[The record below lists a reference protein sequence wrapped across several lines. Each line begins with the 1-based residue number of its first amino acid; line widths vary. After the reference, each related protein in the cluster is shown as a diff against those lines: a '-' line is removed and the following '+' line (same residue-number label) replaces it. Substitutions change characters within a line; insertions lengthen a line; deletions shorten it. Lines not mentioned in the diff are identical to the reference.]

1 MSLLDSILFP
11 TLSAL
16 AAGRGSAK
24 SEPYLQA
31 LQTTRPIEL
40 DCRRRSGCSVVGNI
54 QNLEESSLGT
64 VARRTPCSR
73 LRTHSRATDYLA
85 RQLSVAWQ
93 GTPRAKA
100 QGQIGRQDIPQ
111 ASPTSSP
118 EVPLL
123 IHQRKLSSPRCSP
136 LLSDDSDIVYQQPS
150 QCPRTHPCYSLAEC
164 HPEKL
169 SSSTRAGPC
178 LLPVLHG
185 WNAVT
190 KFETSIQNG
199 AGVCSQEVRSPS
211 LAPTLPGSKKCQKS
225 VEPEGAQGRGPSPRR
240 GSRRRRGWC
249 VTMTRGRTE
258 AGQIH
263 CPSKLGEASIL
274 RGRYIECIVERIL
287 SSRRIFRVAGQDQ
300 VEPGLVTVKL
310 DTWQHSL
317 AELAVGGHWRCEDL
331 GER

>member
-1 MSLLDSILFP
+1 VSLLDSILFP

-111 ASPTSSP
+111 ASPTSPP

-136 LLSDDSDIVYQQPS
+136 LLSDDSDTCTNS
-150 QCPRTHPCYSLAEC
+150 
-164 HPEKL
+164 
-169 SSSTRAGPC
+169 RA
-178 LLPVLHG
+178 
-185 WNAVT
+185 N
-190 KFETSIQNG
+190 
-199 AGVCSQEVRSPS
+199 
-211 LAPTLPGSKKCQKS
+211 
-225 VEPEGAQGRGPSPRR
+225 AQGPIPATHSQRAIPR
-240 GSRRRRGWC
+240 SS
-249 VTMTRGRTE
+249 VVV
-258 AGQIH
+258 
-263 CPSKLGEASIL
+263 L
-274 RGRYIECIVERIL
+274 ERAL
-287 SSRRIFRVAGQDQ
+287 VSSRCCTAGM
-300 VEPGLVTVKL
+300 
-310 DTWQHSL
+310 
-317 AELAVGGHWRCEDL
+317 R
-331 GER
+331 